1 MWYETLK
8 EIGRLLEPVS
18 DTELRERWNVFSAN
32 VSASEPPYHLNAIL
46 AELGATGDRRE
57 RSDIA
62 ILDHG
67 CGPGSTLIWLAA
79 LGYTNVRGVDVGGK
93 LSAQN
98 RLARVCWGKTTD
110 PFVVYDGGRLPF
122 EDRAFDLIISQQV
135 LEHVPEA
142 QLVSYYSEEGRVLKP
157 GGRALHQVPHRLIPY
172 DSHTRTWMLHLL
184 PKKLS
189 SHAMHAIGNEWP
201 DHLHLRWPW
210 VHLRMARKHIGPC
223 ELLTRSRLKQLQV
236 FDYYDGP
243 STPRRMLARLCALP
257 VAGPVFAWLATWG
270 VSLETR
276 ATRVP

>member
-18 DTELRERWNVFSAN
+18 EADLRERWNAFCAKVGK
-32 VSASEPPYHLNAIL
+32 SEPPYHLHAIL
-46 AELGATGDRRE
+46 AELDAIAQQRA

-79 LGYTNVRGVDVGGK
+79 LGYTNVHGVDVGGK
-93 LSAQN
+93 LAAQN

-110 PFVVYDGGRLPF
+110 PFLVYDGGKLPF
-122 EDRAFDLIISQQV
+122 DDQQFDLIISQQV

-142 QLVSYYSEEGRVLKP
+142 QLDSYYSEEGRVLKP
-157 GGRALHQVPHRLIPY
+157 GGLALHQVPHRLIPY

-184 PKKLS
+184 PKGLS
-189 SHAMHAIGNEWP
+189 SRAMRAIGNQWP

-210 VHLRMARKHIGPC
+210 VHMRMTRRHIGPC
-223 ELLTRSRLKQLQV
+223 ELVTSRRLQQTQV

-243 STPRRMLARLCALP
+243 SSLRRMLARMCALP
-257 VAGPVFAWLATWG
+257 VAGPAFAWLATWG

-276 ATRVP
+276 ATRSR